1 MGSQG
6 SGNVDNF
13 IKVVRIRLF
22 LNYLILNK
30 AAAKFMCY
38 VIVPYQSIDR
48 AVNQIVTNEAMIHH
62 IYLCNLS
69 LTRHTAE
76 KETGE
81 GATEHAPG
89 NQIITGKFV
98 LGGGFCSVFS
108 EPLGWG
114 GWAEC
119 HPCSHMSYW

>member
-1 MGSQG
+1 
-6 SGNVDNF
+6 
-13 IKVVRIRLF
+13 
-22 LNYLILNK
+22 
-30 AAAKFMCY
+30 MCY

-48 AVNQIVTNEAMIHH
+48 EVNQIVTNEAMIHH

-114 GWAEC
+114 GGLNVTLALIC
-119 HPCSHMSYW
+119 HIGSQRYEENASRLNVQLRHK